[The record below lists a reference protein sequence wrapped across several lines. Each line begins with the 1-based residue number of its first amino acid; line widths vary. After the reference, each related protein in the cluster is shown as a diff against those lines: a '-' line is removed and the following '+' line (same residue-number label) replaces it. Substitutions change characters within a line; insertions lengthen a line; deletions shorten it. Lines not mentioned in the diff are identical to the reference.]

1 MFLERPVSQ
10 RVELGSSVHLNC
22 TVNQTVTTSLP
33 VWRLRGS
40 TLTTVTGEIEL
51 NQGFLILPNVNWR
64 HIGEYSCVVT
74 VDGNSS
80 EASATVNITGK
91 PLNRAGDKKG
101 LLFTPHRI
109 RETICAG

>member
-1 MFLERPVSQ
+1 MNQ
-10 RVELGSSVHLNC
+10 RVELGSSVRLNC
-22 TVNQTVTTSLP
+22 TVNQTLTTSLP

-40 TLTTVTGEIEL
+40 ILTPVPGEIVL
-51 NQGFLILPNVNWR
+51 NQGFLLLPNVTWR

-80 EASATVNITGK
+80 AVSATVNITGK
-91 PLNRAGDKKG
+91 SLNRVRDKNG

-109 RETICAG
+109 REAICAG